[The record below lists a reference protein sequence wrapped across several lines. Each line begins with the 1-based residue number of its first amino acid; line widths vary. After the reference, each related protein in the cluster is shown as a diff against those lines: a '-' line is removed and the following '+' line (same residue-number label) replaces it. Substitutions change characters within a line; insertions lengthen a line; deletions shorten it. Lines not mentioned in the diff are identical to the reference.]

1 MPGIYR
7 LRANEYVHVED
18 GNTGEVYTL
27 LGPLT
32 YTLLDHLTPLQS
44 EPQPCVVVPPD
55 CYVTIHNPVHRS
67 GGNDPQSTAGY
78 QLICEP
84 KANTTLLTHPAVARC
99 QYGAVEY
106 RFSTSKNPMIPSS
119 PFPLFPGE
127 VANPPERLP
136 LLQSNEALLLLVKE
150 RMEVKDKVGGTKRTH
165 EPGEYRMFR
174 GPGVYYPDTRE
185 TIVRR
190 LAPHLVN
197 PSEALWLRATQ
208 PFVEEEYNP
217 SKNSVTRTT
226 RTAGEEWTRTTP
238 GMYFLHP
245 HAELVKVIKPEVLS
259 PSVAVLL
266 EARYAFLDDRKLSGK
281 PAPKQRVPGETWV
294 LTYKDVQAF
303 TPTHNEKIVRRI
315 PRTIVGPRQYCKV
328 KNPYDLKSGKNKW
341 GAIEL
346 RTGPCSFFL
355 YPGEQLLE
363 ARVWDA
369 YDCSSDEA
377 LLVQAMTAFTEKRK
391 NTKTGEE
398 EDVEH
403 QASSRWLIRGPCCY
417 IPPLAVKVLEWRKVI
432 QLSQHQ
438 GVYVQNMV
446 TGNIRSVF
454 GAPFMLSEDEALWA
468 KPVSDLVRSL
478 LQLDWRTGTA
488 NASEERKNS
497 KKLPTKPRQRYQS
510 NIGYLK
516 HYEGLLSVPVLD
528 LQPYE
533 VITANVEQNHLVR
546 LYNASDGT
554 SRVVQGPCTVYLSPH
569 EEFTVMSLSGGR
581 PKKPDQIKSVRLF
594 LGPDYMADIVL
605 VETLDHTRLRLSL
618 AYNWEFDTT
627 GMVGALDKAF
637 AISDFIGE
645 ACRALASRVRAVIA
659 GVTFENFH
667 LHSTSIIRQAIFCSS
682 GDGLLKVTPQGNLY
696 FSVNGLLITN
706 VDVQQVQPADNRTLQ
721 ALKKSVQLAVEIITK
736 SQENEAT
743 HQAALLEQE
752 AAGALELQVMKDH
765 CEIESQRLQI
775 LEVESVNAEI
785 ELIGASTAHA
795 VAQRESRIVEVEATV
810 EAAPKRC
817 EAYEVAQEAELQ
829 LLEKRIEVDLEHQ
842 KKRNALLLKKKRALA
857 EVEARKYEKIMDAL
871 GQDTV
876 VSLAEA
882 GPELQEQLLQALG
895 LKGFLITDGKSP
907 LNLFD
912 MAAQMAST
920 DNSEAAQLM
929 GNIATAATA
938 ATAS

>member
-7 LRANEYVHVED
+7 LCANEYVHVED
-18 GNTGEVYTL
+18 GNTGEVFTL

-32 YTLLDHLTPLQS
+32 FTLLDHLTPLQP

-55 CYVTIHNPVHRS
+55 CYVTIRNPVHRS
-67 GGNDPQSTAGY
+67 GGNDPKSTAGY

-84 KANTTLLTHPAVARC
+84 KANNTALLTQPTVAHC
-99 QYGAVEY
+99 QYGAVEF
-106 RFSTSKNPMIPSS
+106 RFSSSQNPTIPSS

-127 VANPPERLP
+127 IAEPPERLP

-150 RMEVKDKVGGTKRTH
+150 KMEVTDNTSGAKRIH
-165 EPGEYRMFR
+165 EPGDYRMFR
-174 GPGVYYPDTRE
+174 GPGLYYPDTKE

-190 LAPHLVN
+190 IVPHMVN
-197 PSEALWLRATQ
+197 PAEALWLRAMQ
-208 PFVEEEYNP
+208 PFVEEEHHADR
-217 SKNSVTRTT
+217 SVTCTH

-238 GMYFLHP
+238 GIYFQHP
-245 HAELVKVIKPEVLS
+245 HVEIVKVIKPEVLS
-259 PSVAVLL
+259 PSTAVLL
-266 EARYAFLDDRKLSGK
+266 EARYEFLDDRKLAGNQT
-281 PAPKQRVPGETWV
+281 PKQRVPGETWV
-294 LTYKDVQAF
+294 LTYKDIQAF

-315 PRTIVGPRQYCKV
+315 PRTILGPRQYCKV
-328 KNPYDLKSGKNKW
+328 KNPYDVKSGENKW

-346 RTGPCSFFL
+346 REGPRSFFL
-355 YPGEQLLE
+355 YPGEQLLDG
-363 ARVWDA
+363 RVWDA
-369 YDCSSDEA
+369 YDCSADEA
-377 LLVQAMTAFTEKRK
+377 LLVQALTAFKEEKK
-391 NTKTGEE
+391 NVKTGKKEE
-398 EDVEH
+398 VEH

-417 IPPLAVKVLEWRKVI
+417 TPPLAVKVLEWRKVI

-454 GAPFMLSEDEALWA
+454 GAPFMLSEDEVLWE

-478 LQLDWRTGTA
+478 LQCNWRTGAT
-488 NASEERKNS
+488 NVSEDHKNS
-497 KKLPTKPRQRYQS
+497 KRLPTKPRPRYNS
-510 NIGYLK
+510 VGPLK
-516 HYEGLLSVPVLD
+516 HYEGFLSVPVLD

-546 LYNASDGT
+546 LYNASDGS
-554 SRVVQGPCTVYLSPH
+554 SRVVAGPCTVYLSPH

-581 PKKPDQIKSVRLF
+581 PKKPDQIQSLRLF
-594 LGPDYMADIVL
+594 LGPDYMADVVL

-627 GMVGALDKAF
+627 DMSAALDKAF

-682 GDGLLKVTPQGNLY
+682 GDGLLKVTPQGHLY

-765 CEIESQRLQI
+765 CEIEAQRLQI
-775 LEVESVNAEI
+775 LEVEGSNAEI

-817 EAYEVAQEAELQ
+817 QAYEVAQEAELQ
-829 LLEKRIEVDLEHQ
+829 LLHKRIEVDLEHQ
-842 KKRNALLLKKKRALA
+842 KKRNALLLQKKRALA
-857 EVEARKYEKIMDAL
+857 EVEASKYEKIMNAL
-871 GQDTV
+871 GKETV

-895 LKGFLITDGKSP
+895 LQGFLITDGKSP
-907 LNLFD
+907 LNLLD
-912 MAAQMAST
+912 MASKMAST
-920 DNSEAAQLM
+920 ENTEAAKLM
-929 GNIATAATA
+929 QNIAAAA
-938 ATAS
+938 AAVPPS